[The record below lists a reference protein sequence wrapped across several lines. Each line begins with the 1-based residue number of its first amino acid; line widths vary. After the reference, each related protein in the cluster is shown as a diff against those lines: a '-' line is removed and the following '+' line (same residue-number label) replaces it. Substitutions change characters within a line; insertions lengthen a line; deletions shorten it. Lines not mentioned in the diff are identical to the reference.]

1 VRGVATLAMNGSFHS
16 GLSELERDFELERK
30 KVHDLQDATRERD
43 KEYQKL
49 KVNQHISLFE
59 TADPE
64 SLIDS
69 VRQD

>member
-1 VRGVATLAMNGSFHS
+1 MNGSFHS